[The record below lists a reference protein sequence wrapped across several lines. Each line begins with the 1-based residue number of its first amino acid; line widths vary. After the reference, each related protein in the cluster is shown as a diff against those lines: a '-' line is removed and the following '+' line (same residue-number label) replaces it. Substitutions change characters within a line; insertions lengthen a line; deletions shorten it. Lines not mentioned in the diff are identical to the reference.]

1 VRNGYSSN
9 ILFNKEMWCPVP
21 LQVSE
26 KNKKQKAKAKPK
38 NAISWP
44 TFFFLSTQ
52 LFLTGGQ
59 VRQLLIGDRAQKS
72 RRAPGHTNVSRE
84 SPIILSARCDL
95 TNDECMKIAPS
106 GECEYVPS
114 DASNA
119 CQQPPNEQENTL
131 TSGTQMIHRRYPLLR
146 ECNR

>member
-1 VRNGYSSN
+1 MDTLLIFYLIKKCGA
-9 ILFNKEMWCPVP
+9 LCPCK
-21 LQVSE
+21 STKKT
-26 KNKKQKAKAKPK
+26 KNRKQKQKQKMAFLGPL
-38 NAISWP
+38 
-44 TFFFLSTQ
+44 FFLATQ

-84 SPIILSARCDL
+84 SPNILSARCNP
-95 TNDECMKIAPS
+95 TNDECREIAPS
-106 GECEYVPS
+106 GECEYVQS

-119 CQQPPNEQENTL
+119 CQQPPNAQENTL
-131 TSGTQMIHRRYPLLR
+131 TCGTQMTHRRYPLLR